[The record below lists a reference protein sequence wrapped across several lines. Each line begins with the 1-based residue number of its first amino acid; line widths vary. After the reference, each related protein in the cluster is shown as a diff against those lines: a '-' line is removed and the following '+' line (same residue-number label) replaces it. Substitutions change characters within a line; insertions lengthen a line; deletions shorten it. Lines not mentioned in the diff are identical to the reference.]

1 MPYVQFGRNR
11 VNYGLRGEEGRDVI
25 VFVNGLTQ
33 TTALW
38 VNYQEWLAQQGYR
51 VLAYDSL
58 GQGMSSKPVLGIHLE
73 DHADVLVKLLDE
85 LAIKDCFIAGISF
98 GGVVAQHV
106 AINHPERV
114 RGLIPM
120 STFSEMP
127 TQLEMFGLAFHS
139 AITQA
144 GFPLIQSLLM
154 PMNFSSGWLSMA
166 RNSLSESM
174 RRGYAVNDP
183 YAIQNLMESYVNFRP
198 FTEDLNK
205 IKCPTLIL
213 NGEYDFLTPRICHE
227 ILRLN
232 IPNSRLMIIQHAYH
246 AFTLE
251 HPEITMRVIEA
262 FVRSVREGTWIGDK
276 SVWVASDNPQSEVVA
291 TRYVG
296 DHLRSVFIPRQ
307 HEDIDEWRMSVAGV
321 LPAAVVQP
329 KAKANSKKAAP
340 VKKAAKPTAAKP
352 VSPKPASAKPA
363 AVKKAV
369 TGKTGAQL
377 VTKPTKPVKTSQ
389 PVTIKTPAKHTTTS
403 RKKENPNGN

>member
-1 MPYVQFGRNR
+1 MPYVQIGRNR
-11 VNYGLRGEEGRDVI
+11 VNYGLRGEDGRDVI

-33 TTALW
+33 TTSLW

-58 GQGMSSKPVLGIHLE
+58 GQGMSSKPVLGIRLE
-73 DHADVLVKLLDE
+73 DHADVLVKLLDS
-85 LAIKDCFIAGISF
+85 LKIDSCFIAGISF

-114 RGLIPM
+114 RALIPM

-127 TQLEMFGLAFHS
+127 TQLEMFGTAFHS

-166 RNSLSESM
+166 RNSLPESM
-174 RRGYAVNDP
+174 RRGYAINDP

-198 FTEDLNK
+198 FTEDLRK

-232 IPNSRLMIIQHAYH
+232 IPNSRLMVIQQAYH

-251 HPEITMRVIEA
+251 YPEVTMRVIEA
-262 FVRSVREGTWIGDK
+262 FVRSVRENTWQGDQ
-276 SVWVASDNPQSEVVA
+276 SVWVASDNPQSEILA
-291 TRYVG
+291 TRFVG

-307 HEDIDEWRMSVAGV
+307 QQEIDEWRMSLAGAA
-321 LPAAVVQP
+321 PAAT
-329 KAKANSKKAAP
+329 KAAPRKASPAKKAAP
-340 VKKAAKPTAAKP
+340 AKTATDKSAPAKP
-352 VSPKPASAKPA
+352 VKSATDKEPA
-363 AVKKAV
+363 AKAAARPA
-369 TGKTGAQL
+369 TPGKTQSAN
-377 VTKPTKPVKTSQ
+377 
-389 PVTIKTPAKHTTTS
+389 
-403 RKKENPNGN
+403 RKKVNVNGN